1 MELSLGFPAVA
12 ASLALVAIVIGIS
25 RWKRLG
31 LERDVLV
38 ASVRAGAQLLFVGL
52 IFATIFSSNLAML
65 WAWLWIGLMLLMAS
79 AVIVR
84 RAQAIP
90 NLLPT
95 SLVAMTGTT
104 GIVLAVVFGFRVLDF
119 EPVEL
124 IVISGITIG
133 NTLPSVVLGANRMSE
148 TLRADYGQVEAL
160 LALGVNGTA
169 STHHLE
175 TQVLKSALTPQIE
188 RTKVVGLIAL
198 PGAMTGLLLAGV
210 APVDA
215 VILQLIV
222 MLLVLGSVATSV
234 VVMTR
239 HVARHGL
246 TADLRI
252 ASWVRLSAE
261 SATAQAS

>member
-1 MELSLGFPAVA
+1 
-12 ASLALVAIVIGIS
+12 
-25 RWKRLG
+25 
-31 LERDVLV
+31 
-38 ASVRAGAQLLFVGL
+38 
-52 IFATIFSSNLAML
+52 
-65 WAWLWIGLMLLMAS
+65 
-79 AVIVR
+79 
-84 RAQAIP
+84 
-90 NLLPT
+90 
-95 SLVAMTGTT
+95 
-104 GIVLAVVFGFRVLDF
+104 
-119 EPVEL
+119 
-124 IVISGITIG
+124 
-133 NTLPSVVLGANRMSE
+133 MSE